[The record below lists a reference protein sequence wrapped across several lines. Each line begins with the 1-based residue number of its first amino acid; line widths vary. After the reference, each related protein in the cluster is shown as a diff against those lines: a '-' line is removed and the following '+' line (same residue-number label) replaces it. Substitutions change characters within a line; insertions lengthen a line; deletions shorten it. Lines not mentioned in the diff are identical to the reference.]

1 MSLLKQWQK
10 KHLQPVATAIVATVA
25 TDKGKNTPTVAAV
38 AEIAVATT
46 QKQESNYPLSAEP
59 TVAIVAGIAVADSVE
74 TKNSSDTVPVTEAQ
88 INEWRRKGLS
98 DAEAEKMAE
107 VLAERERL
115 LDDRRACIEC
125 QHSYMK
131 RCKAGLSPIGWS
143 DIYTLHRC
151 KGFKP

>member
-25 TDKGKNTPTVAAV
+25 TKAEINPPTVAIV
-38 AEIAVATT
+38 AEIAVA
-46 QKQESNYPLSAEP
+46 
-59 TVAIVAGIAVADSVE
+59 GSVE
-74 TKNSSDTVPVTEAQ
+74 TKNSSVMEPETEAQ

-107 VLAERERL
+107 VLAERGRL

>member
-10 KHLQPVATAIVATVA
+10 KHLQPAATAIVAIVA
-25 TDKGKNTPTVAAV
+25 TKAEIKLPTVAAV
-38 AEIAVATT
+38 AEIAVA
-46 QKQESNYPLSAEP
+46 SP
-59 TVAIVAGIAVADSVE
+59 VE
-74 TKNSSDTVPVTEAQ
+74 TKNSSDTVPEAEAQ

-98 DAEAEKMAE
+98 DAEAEKMAG

-125 QHSYMK
+125 RHSYMK

-143 DIYTLHRC
+143 DTYTLHRC
-151 KGFKP
+151 ISFS

>member
-25 TDKGKNTPTVAAV
+25 TKVEINPPTVAAV
-38 AEIAVATT
+38 AEIAVA
-46 QKQESNYPLSAEP
+46 
-59 TVAIVAGIAVADSVE
+59 GSVE
-74 TKNSSDTVPVTEAQ
+74 TKNSSVMEPEAEAQ

-107 VLAERERL
+107 VLTERERL

>member
-25 TDKGKNTPTVAAV
+25 TKAEINPPTVAVV
-38 AEIAVATT
+38 AEIAVAG
-46 QKQESNYPLSAEP
+46 P
-59 TVAIVAGIAVADSVE
+59 VE
-74 TKNSSDTVPVTEAQ
+74 TKNSSDAVPEAEAQ
-88 INEWRRKGLS
+88 INEWRRKGLN

-107 VLAERERL
+107 VLAERGRL

-125 QHSYMK
+125 QHSYMR
-131 RCKAGLSPIGWS
+131 RCKASLSPIGWS

>member
-1 MSLLKQWQK
+1 MSLLERWRK

-25 TDKGKNTPTVAAV
+25 TKAEINPPTVAVV
-38 AEIAVATT
+38 AEIAVAGT
-46 QKQESNYPLSAEP
+46 AEL
-59 TVAIVAGIAVADSVE
+59 
-74 TKNSSDTVPVTEAQ
+74 KNSSDTVPVTEAQ

>member
-10 KHLQPVATAIVATVA
+10 KHLQPAATAIVATVA
-25 TDKGKNTPTVAAV
+25 TDKGENTPTVAVV
-38 AEIAVATT
+38 AEIAVAGT
-46 QKQESNYPLSAEP
+46 
-59 TVAIVAGIAVADSVE
+59 VE
-74 TKNSSDTVPVTEAQ
+74 TKNSSDTVPKAEAQ

-107 VLAERERL
+107 VLAERGRL

-131 RCKAGLSPIGWS
+131 RCKAGLSSIGWS